1 MGGANLSHFPENVR
15 VASVQYRQQPLS
27 TFEDFSNQL
36 GHWVV
41 TAAEQQAD
49 FIVLPELFTLQLLT
63 LQHRKLTVG
72 EALAILHHY
81 TFKIEK
87 SLRRL
92 ATQHR
97 INIIGGTHLISR
109 PNGQVENVCLVAL
122 RDGSLHRQSK
132 IQIPQHES
140 QTWSTCSGNFAHA
153 IETDCG
159 TVGIL
164 IGQDVES
171 PELARRLANQGARV
185 FFTPYSTAL
194 RTQYL
199 RIRQAAQARA
209 MENEVYVALCGNVG
223 HLQGVAGMGSQYA
236 QNAILSACDF
246 TYSHEGILSEGT
258 ANSEMLVVADLQ
270 PGKLRERQTPDVR
283 PAWSLDF
290 ATSAPASIF
299 TARSQHRRTNSSHPH
314 VPPAP
319 APAAPAYIAPMSA
332 SGRSC

>member
-1 MGGANLSHFPENVR
+1 MGGANFSHFPDNVR
-15 VASVQYRQQPLS
+15 VASVQYKQQPIS

-49 FIVLPELFTLQLLT
+49 FVVLPELFTLQLLS
-63 LQHRKLTVG
+63 LQHRKLNVG

-81 TFKIEK
+81 TFKVEK

-97 INIIGGTHLISR
+97 INIIGGTHLVSR
-109 PNGQVENVCLVAL
+109 PNGQVENVCMVAL

-132 IQIPQHES
+132 IQIPPQES
-140 QTWSTCSGNFAHA
+140 QTWSTCSGHVARA

-159 TVGIL
+159 TIGIL
-164 IGQDVES
+164 IGQDTES
-171 PELARRLANQGARV
+171 PELARRLANQGARLL
-185 FFTPYSTAL
+185 FTPFSTTL
-194 RTQYL
+194 RGQYL

-209 MENEVYVALCGNVG
+209 LENEVYIALCGNVG

-246 TYSHEGILSEGT
+246 SYSHDGIISEGA
-258 ANSEMLVVADLQ
+258 ANTEMLVVADLSVD
-270 PGKLRERQTPDVR
+270 KLRVMQPASAR
-283 PAWSLDF
+283 PTWSSD
-290 ATSAPASIF
+290 SAVSPLTSIF
-299 TARSQHRRTNSSHPH
+299 TARSPCKRANPPH
-314 VPPAP
+314 SAAP
-319 APAAPAYIAPMSA
+319 LAPVLAAPAYIAPVSA
-332 SGRSC
+332 SSRSC